1 MNVGHALA
9 ALRGAVGFL
18 SRLPV
23 GRDERAW
30 EAFRGAPW
38 TLPVAGY
45 ALGSLLALV
54 VGPALVAGLPGPT
67 VALAYVLAVVA
78 LTGINHADG
87 VADLGDA
94 AVVHGG
100 PERRREVLGDT
111 VTGVGGTL
119 GLVLVV
125 AGLAL
130 GALGLPG
137 LPLAVAVGLVVAC
150 EVGAKLAMAALVT
163 LGAPAH
169 EGFGAAVAGD
179 LSPRALPVPL
189 VLGLPAVALPGVA
202 VGGRPGAVT
211 GGALPAG
218 VVPAGVAVGTAAL
231 GSALLAGLALL
242 WWARRRLGGVSGD
255 VFGAGNEL
263 ARVVALHA
271 GLVAWDLAPHASL
284 VVQDLAPRAGLAAQ
298 DLAPLGSA
306 LAAVEWLPEVVA
318 WTPW

>member
-23 GRDERAW
+23 GREERAW

-45 ALGSLLALV
+45 ALGGLLALV
-54 VGPALVAGLPGPT
+54 VGLALVAGLPGPT

-202 VGGRPGAVT
+202 VS
-211 GGALPAG
+211 
-218 VVPAGVAVGTAAL
+218 TAAL

-284 VVQDLAPRAGLAAQ
+284 VVQDLAP
-298 DLAPLGSA
+298 LGSA

>member
-1 MNVGHALA
+1 VNVGHALA

-23 GRDERAW
+23 GREERAW

-45 ALGSLLALV
+45 ALGGLLALV
-54 VGPALVAGLPGPT
+54 VGLALVAGLPGPT

-202 VGGRPGAVT
+202 VG
-211 GGALPAG
+211 
-218 VVPAGVAVGTAAL
+218 TAAL
-231 GSALLAGLALL
+231 WSALLAGLALL

-255 VFGAGNEL
+255 VFGTGNEL

-284 VVQDLAPRAGLAAQ
+284 VVQDLAP
-298 DLAPLGSA
+298 LGSA